1 MTGSLAGFKATL
13 DAVQPP
19 SGLTPALEALWWDAK
34 ENWDKA
40 HDRAMTVEGP
50 DGALVH
56 AYLHRKEGD
65 PDNAAYWYRR
75 AGRPLS
81 PGRSMRNGRRLS
93 RTCSR
98 ARLPPMVEAA
108 LTYTANT
115 GDKPATGATARA
127 ENLEQRRG
135 TLEEHRFSIHDGRP
149 QQDAFSLEREGFQFV
164 RHDTRVTDFYDAAQV
179 RDTYYPE
186 MERLV
191 QQVSGCRRVL
201 VFDHTLRTMD
211 EAIRESR
218 GVRGPVKV
226 VHNDY
231 TEWSGPQRVRDL
243 LPDEADRLLQ
253 HRVAVIQVWRPIRN
267 PVEAEPLAICDAR
280 TIAPGDLIAADRLY
294 ENRRGEI
301 YQVAYNAAHVWYYF
315 PRMRRD
321 EALVFKCYDSQTD
334 GRARFTAHSAFV
346 DPTSP
351 ANAAPRESIE
361 IRTLA
366 FWAPDA

>member
-1 MTGSLAGFKATL
+1 
-13 DAVQPP
+13 
-19 SGLTPALEALWWDAK
+19 
-34 ENWDKA
+34 
-40 HDRAMTVEGP
+40 
-50 DGALVH
+50 
-56 AYLHRKEGD
+56 
-65 PDNAAYWYRR
+65 
-75 AGRPLS
+75 
-81 PGRSMRNGRRLS
+81 
-93 RTCSR
+93 
-98 ARLPPMVEAA
+98 MVEAA

-149 QQDAFSLEREGFQFV
+149 KQDAFSLEREGFQFV
-164 RHDTRVTDFYDAAQV
+164 RHDTRVTDFYDAGQI
-179 RDTYYPE
+179 RETYYPE

-243 LPDEADRLLQ
+243 LPDEAEELLK
-253 HRVAVIQVWRPIRN
+253 RRFAVVQTWRPIN
-267 PVEAEPLAICDAR
+267 KPVQREHLAIADAR
-280 TIAPGDLIAADRLY
+280 SIGTKELIPSARVYPD
-294 ENRRGEI
+294 RRGEV
-301 YQVAYNAAHVWYYF
+301 YHSTFNAEHRWYFF
-315 PRMRRD
+315 PNMQRN
-321 EALVFKCYDSQTD
+321 EAIVFKTFDSARD
-334 GRARFTAHSAFV
+334 GRARWTAHCAFD

-351 ANAAPRESIE
+351 PDAPPRESIE
-361 IRTLA
+361 MRTLA
-366 FWAPDA
+366 FF